1 MQRDGNACTARGQGD
16 RGMPNWVAGVVGTFI
31 LSLIVAYGFL
41 WLRCRRIGPPFGRHA
56 RYWAL
61 FVVLATAVTSTAVG
75 LLIVVASKHVPA
87 YVGIVV
93 PSGLWLSKLPP
104 QRDRDLLPRNGFPA
118 LLTLPFSR
126 LYDRMGDDL
135 QDWCDTRIRAASPK
149 PQWIADATEYYYK
162 QVAVRFRE
170 GQVREDL
177 DRWMMSIGHKI
188 RIVQLIN
195 LDSEPG
201 RVRATLQM
209 HPSTALARKYD
220 DGDLPRLALRL
231 ETEALSELN
240 LFLAYVYRLGYHNM
254 LIYPFRPPIQ
264 RTPAAHRSSRD
275 RSK

>member
-1 MQRDGNACTARGQGD
+1 
-16 RGMPNWVAGVVGTFI
+16 
-31 LSLIVAYGFL
+31 
-41 WLRCRRIGPPFGRHA
+41 
-56 RYWAL
+56 
-61 FVVLATAVTSTAVG
+61 
-75 LLIVVASKHVPA
+75 
-87 YVGIVV
+87 
-93 PSGLWLSKLPP
+93 
-104 QRDRDLLPRNGFPA
+104 

-135 QDWCDTRIRAASPK
+135 QDWCDTRTRAASPK
-149 PQWIADATEYYYK
+149 PQWIADAAEYYYK
-162 QVAVRFRE
+162 QVAVRFRQ

-177 DRWMMSIGHKI
+177 DHWMMSISHKI

-195 LDSEPG
+195 LDSEPD

-209 HPSTALARKYD
+209 HPSTQQARKYD

-240 LFLAYVYRLGYHNM
+240 LFLAYVYRLGYHHM

-264 RTPAAHRSSRD
+264 RTPAAPRRTRD